1 MDIQDHIIRKIKI
14 NNLKEN
20 KHDKLNL
27 EKSELSKKFNDN
39 KDKSNQEQSIDFPTM
54 TQKNEKYRD
63 FHKIDKRILKK
74 NDEYMWY
81 LWRKSSKIT
90 ELDIKTKYTRF
101 SEKERKYL
109 LKQREEILNELKLN
123 KNEKIDFHNLSK
135 GKLEKIKILFEILN
149 VLSEENSVDKEISGN
164 MNNTLSSLILL
175 KMYNFDFVFKFF
187 IKDGNN
193 NENDDEN
200 NSGEE

>member
-1 MDIQDHIIRKIKI
+1 M
-14 NNLKEN
+14 
-20 KHDKLNL
+20 
-27 EKSELSKKFNDN
+27 
-39 KDKSNQEQSIDFPTM
+39 
-54 TQKNEKYRD
+54 
-63 FHKIDKRILKK
+63 
-74 NDEYMWY
+74 
-81 LWRKSSKIT
+81 
-90 ELDIKTKYTRF
+90 
-101 SEKERKYL
+101 
-109 LKQREEILNELKLN
+109 N